1 MATRGPTRLFVET
14 GVKGQDM
21 RIRMATV
28 ADVAAIARVHVE
40 SWRTTYKGIVPDDF
54 LANLTYEQR
63 EPLWRQVL
71 SESAGLSLVYVAEDA
86 DGQIVGFASG
96 GPERSGDTV
105 YAGELYAIY
114 LLDDWKRRGIGRQLT
129 VTLVTQLVQ
138 AGFASLLIW
147 VLAENPS
154 RRFYEALGGQQV
166 REQPVTIGGVQLI
179 EVAYGWLDAR
189 TIIDARDRLV

>member
-1 MATRGPTRLFVET
+1 
-14 GVKGQDM
+14 M

-40 SWRTTYKGIVPDDF
+40 SWRTTYKGIVPEDF

-71 SESAGLSLVYVAEDA
+71 SKSAGLSLVDVAEDA
-86 DGQIVGFASG
+86 DGHIVGFASG

-114 LLDDWKRRGIGRQLT
+114 LLDGWQRRGIGRQLT
-129 VTLVTQLVQ
+129 VTLVRQLVQ
-138 AGFASLLIW
+138 AGLASLLIW

-154 RRFYEALGGQQV
+154 RRFYEALGGRQV
-166 REQPVTIGGVQLI
+166 RERLEMTGGV
-179 EVAYGWLDAR
+179 EHMDVAYGWLDAR
-189 TIIDARDRLV
+189 SLIDAHERQLGRPGA